1 MALEKPVWKSQSHRK
16 ATKQMIN
23 GDLLVF
29 HSSNDETE
37 KKKKLSTQMKME

>member
-1 MALEKPVWKSQSHRK
+1 
-16 ATKQMIN
+16 MIK

-37 KKKKLSTQMKME
+37 KKKKLYSNENGVKKT